1 MNERNSII
9 GKIDWV
15 TVLIYLA
22 LVMIGWFS
30 IFSARYN
37 EAHPSIFD
45 LTQVYGKQLLWIGG
59 ALLVGFVI
67 LLIDAKFF
75 NVFSLWIYIFFL
87 FCLFAVLVYGTAT
100 KGATAWIDLGGG
112 VKLQPS
118 EFAKMAT
125 ALAVAGYLDRLDV
138 DLQKRKDQIVTAA
151 LILIPMALVLLQNDT
166 GSAIVFV
173 SFIFVLYREGFP
185 GAGWVM
191 VAGVT
196 AILLFVFTLVWSQ
209 KVMYIILGVLLVLT
223 LTYYLITRKKGIVKM
238 LGVFAIAFMFVF
250 SVDYAFNKVL
260 QEHQKNRI
268 LVLLGQLDD
277 PKGVGYNVHQSKIA
291 IGSGGFAGKHHRRR
305 RRLLGHQHRGAAICS
320 ALDTNHHPRR
330 ATTIDIQPCVWLRHR
345 GHLVCPRGHQ
355 YRHDDRLGAR
365 HRHPPALPELRR
377 VEYAG
382 VHHDAGDLRETGCQ
396 SIERIMNDF
405 FAVGK
410 NNHSYTEV
418 TPKFLTS
425 NSPRSLIFSSGMT
438 SNAMNAKVINGAYS
452 VDPRR
457 LASASAF
464 W

>member
-223 LTYYLITRKKGIVKM
+223 LVFYLITRKKGIVKM

-291 IGSGGFAGKHHRRR
+291 IGSGGFAGKGFLEGTQTKYDFVPEQHTDFIFCTIGEEGGFLGTSVVV
-305 RRLLGHQHRGAAICS
+305 LLYVALLIRIIVLAERQRSTFSRVYGYAI
-320 ALDTNHHPRR
+320 
-330 ATTIDIQPCVWLRHR
+330 
-345 GHLVCPRGHQ
+345 
-355 YRHDDRLGAR
+355 
-365 HRHPPALPELRR
+365 
-377 VEYAG
+377 AG
-382 VHHDAGDLRETGCQ
+382 ILFVHVA
-396 SIERIMNDF
+396 INI
-405 FAVGK
+405 
-410 NNHSYTEV
+410 
-418 TPKFLTS
+418 
-425 NSPRSLIFSSGMT
+425 GMT
-438 SNAMNAKVINGAYS
+438 IGLVPVIGIPLPFLSYGGSSMLAFTMMLAIFVKQDAN
-452 VDPRR
+452 R
-457 LASASAF
+457 LNVL
-464 W
+464 

>member
-151 LILIPMALVLLQNDT
+151 LILIPMALVLMQNDT

-223 LTYYLITRKKGIVKM
+223 LVYYLITRKKGIVKM
-238 LGVFAIAFMFVF
+238 LGVFAVAFMFVF

-291 IGSGGFAGKHHRRR
+291 IGSGGFAGKGFLQGTQTKYDFVPEQHTDFIFCTIGEEGGFLGTSVVV
-305 RRLLGHQHRGAAICS
+305 LLYVALLIRIIILAERQRSTFSRVYGYAI
-320 ALDTNHHPRR
+320 
-330 ATTIDIQPCVWLRHR
+330 
-345 GHLVCPRGHQ
+345 
-355 YRHDDRLGAR
+355 
-365 HRHPPALPELRR
+365 
-377 VEYAG
+377 AG
-382 VHHDAGDLRETGCQ
+382 ILFVHVA
-396 SIERIMNDF
+396 INI
-405 FAVGK
+405 
-410 NNHSYTEV
+410 
-418 TPKFLTS
+418 
-425 NSPRSLIFSSGMT
+425 GMT
-438 SNAMNAKVINGAYS
+438 IGLVPVIGIPLPFLSYGGSSMLAFTMMLAIFVKQDAN
-452 VDPRR
+452 R
-457 LASASAF
+457 LNVL
-464 W
+464 

>member
-59 ALLVGFVI
+59 ALLVGFII

-112 VKLQPS
+112 IKLQPS

-196 AILLFVFTLVWSQ
+196 AILLFIFTLVWSQ

-223 LTYYLITRKKGIVKM
+223 LTYYLITRKRGIVKM
-238 LGVFAIAFMFVF
+238 LGMFAIAFMFVF

-291 IGSGGFAGKHHRRR
+291 IGSGGFAGKGFLQGTQTKYDFVPEQHTDFIFCTIGEEGGFLGTCLVV
-305 RRLLGHQHRGAAICS
+305 LLYIALLVRIIILAERQRSTFSRVYGYAI
-320 ALDTNHHPRR
+320 
-330 ATTIDIQPCVWLRHR
+330 
-345 GHLVCPRGHQ
+345 
-355 YRHDDRLGAR
+355 
-365 HRHPPALPELRR
+365 
-377 VEYAG
+377 AG
-382 VHHDAGDLRETGCQ
+382 ILFVHVA
-396 SIERIMNDF
+396 INI
-405 FAVGK
+405 
-410 NNHSYTEV
+410 
-418 TPKFLTS
+418 
-425 NSPRSLIFSSGMT
+425 GMT
-438 SNAMNAKVINGAYS
+438 IGLVPVIGIPLPFLSYGGSSMLAFTMMLAIFVKQDAN
-452 VDPRR
+452 R
-457 LASASAF
+457 LNVL
-464 W
+464 